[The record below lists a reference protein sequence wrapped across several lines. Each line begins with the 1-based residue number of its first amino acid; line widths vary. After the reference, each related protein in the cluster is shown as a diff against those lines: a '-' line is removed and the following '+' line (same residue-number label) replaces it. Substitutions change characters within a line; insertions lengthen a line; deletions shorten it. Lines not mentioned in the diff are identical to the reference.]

1 MILNHVFVKLKS
13 KTSNTRNKI
22 GDVRASD
29 RRMSQPSSYIVLLFQ
44 LQLHVAEGG
53 LGGSAPQQE
62 IKLKLCP
69 TKLKFALAYFNHIYR
84 SYK

>member
-29 RRMSQPSSYIVLLFQ
+29 RRMSQPSSYIVLLFH
-44 LQLHVAEGG
+44 LQLPVA
-53 LGGSAPQQE
+53 LCIQLKKAP
-62 IKLKLCP
+62 LVL
-69 TKLKFALAYFNHIYR
+69 
-84 SYK
+84 